1 MDKWVTDNMHDVS
14 KFLSRIA
21 AYRELLPL
29 LFAFNLQNYS
39 RYLTYHHFEF
49 QALKHKHFSAYE
61 QLKIYEMG
69 ASLTE
74 RKFLNIPEDLVTVVT
89 ASREV
94 KIPGG
99 PVQDGY
105 STFVEAVDG
114 FILNKHTLGKLW
126 RALKKKVNVKASNN
140 HKEFSRRQKK
150 IHEQY
155 IQQLLGTIPV
165 DPFDGPA
172 QSIMSDLLMTCWKP
186 RKLVRNFI

>member
-1 MDKWVTDNMHDVS
+1 MAFVRFKCKSLDKDFQLSFINKVKKPRKETTHGILLVSCNDENLQIKQQILAHSGTMDKWVTDKMHDVS

-99 PVQDGY
+99 PVQGGY

-114 FILNKHTLGKLW
+114 FILNKHTYG
-126 RALKKKVNVKASNN
+126 V
-140 HKEFSRRQKK
+140 H
-150 IHEQY
+150 
-155 IQQLLGTIPV
+155 
-165 DPFDGPA
+165 
-172 QSIMSDLLMTCWKP
+172 
-186 RKLVRNFI
+186 